1 MIDLGNL
8 ETCVCKS
15 RGIPNNLCDSD
26 LSFEEKGKKVKITT
40 RAGEEAK
47 ALAIDQCVCNDK
59 EKKCDGLFLF
69 RRGNKHW
76 MILIELKGTHVEDAF
91 EQLLYMQTQRLEYKE
106 IEALFMAGQNG
117 RLHHEAFIVSNFKR
131 NEVEKQRLENRYG
144 IRVKAIL
151 HSEATSPVPD
161 VRAYLK

>member
-1 MIDLGNL
+1 
-8 ETCVCKS
+8 
-15 RGIPNNLCDSD
+15 
-26 LSFEEKGKKVKITT
+26 
-40 RAGEEAK
+40 
-47 ALAIDQCVCNDK
+47 
-59 EKKCDGLFLF
+59 
-69 RRGNKHW
+69 

-91 EQLLYMQTQRLEYKE
+91 EQLLYMQTQRSEYKE

-117 RLHHEAFIVSNFKR
+117 RLHREAFIVSNFKR